1 VFPRR
6 SFQESAVPK
15 SQVRKKKVYTPP
27 AELRPQLTTAASRRP
42 SPVWVPATAV
52 ALLVLGI
59 AWMVVFYL
67 TQGFVDTPALA
78 FLANIGYWNFAIGF
92 GAMIGALILL
102 SKWR

>member
-1 VFPRR
+1 
-6 SFQESAVPK
+6 VPK

-27 AELRPQLTTAASRRP
+27 AELRPQPTAASKRP

-52 ALLVLGI
+52 ALLVVGI

-67 TQGFVDTPALA
+67 TQGFVDAPALM
-78 FLANIGYWNFAIGF
+78 FLAKIGYWNFAIGF

>member
-1 VFPRR
+1 
-6 SFQESAVPK
+6 VPK
-15 SQVRKKKVYTPP
+15 SPVRKKKVYTPP
-27 AELRPQLTTAASRRP
+27 AELRPQPTAASKRP
-42 SPVWVPATAV
+42 SPVWLPATAV

-67 TQGFVDTPALA
+67 TQGFVDAPALS